1 VAAVAAVVAVAVTTA
16 GANRERLASGR
27 EKGLVSSSRVMGAMT
42 FSGLAHR

>member
-16 GANRERLASGR
+16 GANRARLVSGR
-27 EKGLVSSSRVMGAMT
+27 EKGLVSSSQVMVAMT